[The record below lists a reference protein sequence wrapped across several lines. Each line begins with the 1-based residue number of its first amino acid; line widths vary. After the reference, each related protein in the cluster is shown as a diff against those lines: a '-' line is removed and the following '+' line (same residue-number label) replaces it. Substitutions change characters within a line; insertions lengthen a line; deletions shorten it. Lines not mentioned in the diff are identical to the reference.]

1 MSEEKAIYET
11 KEQTIFRI
19 KKNQDNPYVMMD
31 KRPIENDSLSWKAK
45 GLLSYLLSR
54 PDDWT
59 VRIGDLVKRSTDGE
73 YSTRAAI
80 KELIDAGHLVRKQG
94 RTKGAKFD
102 NVTYDVY
109 EKPLRG
115 NPQADNPQADNL
127 ALSNKDLS
135 KKELSNTTLSSEKQK
150 ANDFL
155 EELNARKPE
164 PKPKEE
170 RKPLEVAGMEWKVVA
185 GLEITKEDQA
195 VTAGETITSRLSGWY
210 GIVPE
215 TEILI
220 ARTFAEGFGKLPPA
234 APKNKKDKAPFF
246 YAWCEGTQTLLNTPG
261 NGDLLQIIK
270 SLGSEY
276 DGFDGIVNP
285 YSIRN
290 QVYAKMNEVKHEA
303 EYKTNNDGMLK
314 LG

>member
-1 MSEEKAIYET
+1 DATGIIVYWTDASRLTWYSVNEDLLG
-11 KEQTIFRI
+11 
-19 KKNQDNPYVMMD
+19 N
-31 KRPIENDSLSWKAK
+31 
-45 GLLSYLLSR
+45 LLSDNYLVNSE
-54 PDDWT
+54 DT
-59 VRIGDLVKRSTDGE
+59 IT
-73 YSTRAAI
+73 
-80 KELIDAGHLVRKQG
+80 
-94 RTKGAKFD
+94 F
-102 NVTYDVY
+102 
-109 EKPLRG
+109 PLT
-115 NPQADNPQADNL
+115 
-127 ALSNKDLS
+127 
-135 KKELSNTTLSSEKQK
+135 ETTTENTSPLSEKEK
-150 ANDFL
+150 TNNFL

-164 PKPKEE
+164 PKPKEK

-290 QVYAKMNEVKHEA
+290 QVYAKMNEVKHEK